1 MGTLAAIAAL
11 LVAGFSLGLI
21 AGSGPAAPSSTSPAP
36 RVAQS
41 EYARC
46 GWHGIF
52 EDGACVCF
60 DCWTGDA
67 CADATPLD
75 ACVVAA
81 AGGTPL
87 LFEDYWTRHAD
98 EATLS
103 LLPLS
108 LIHI

>member
-1 MGTLAAIAAL
+1 M
-11 LVAGFSLGLI
+11 
-21 AGSGPAAPSSTSPAP
+21 P
-36 RVAQS
+36 QS

-103 LLPLS
+103 RHLNKKTLLLLRKRVHHTKTWPKPRRARRAS
-108 LIHI
+108 AREKRQRR